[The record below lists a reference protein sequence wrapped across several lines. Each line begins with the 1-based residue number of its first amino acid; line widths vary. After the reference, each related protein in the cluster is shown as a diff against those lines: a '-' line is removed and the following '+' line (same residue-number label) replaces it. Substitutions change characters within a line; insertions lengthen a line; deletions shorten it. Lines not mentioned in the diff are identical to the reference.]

1 MAAAPAF
8 VGHATCDA
16 QPWVNNLVY
25 PTVNSFHQNVAGHYA
40 YAVLTAP
47 ALFGTSVARSD
58 ARPLPEVAGPAPRRP
73 LGRWADRGYGCPT

>member
-8 VGHATCDA
+8 VGHATCDT

-25 PTVNSFHQNVAGHYA
+25 PTVNSFHQNIAGHYA

-47 ALFGTSVARSD
+47 VLFGTPVARSD
-58 ARPLPEVAGPAPRRP
+58 ARPVAESGSGCLRSARPAGRR
-73 LGRWADRGYGCPT
+73 GCDCRT